1 MGGFAVLG
9 SSSTMELWKERRS
22 SCLTNSSCATFV
34 SQQHSPQHS
43 SAPLLLR
50 DTELDSI
57 YTSRS
62 SVSSTMMSPW
72 MTASSSA
79 STNRRTRT
87 RPRSPSL
94 RSLRMSMPTFDER
107 DDERATFVGDSHL
120 SAAARLAGDDV
131 AAASNP
137 LARMFASATIRVWKQ
152 TPLPNWMNVFVPRY
166 VRLQSGPQPFMEYS
180 RQPHG
185 AVRQRIFLTTTTR
198 IDRLPKN
205 KLLIEFDTSDAPSSS
220 SSTSS
225 PPHSAPTPKSPTAD
239 GRFSYVASVQKKESR
254 RHPEPSSSFHKPSSS
269 TGKCCSRRRASGSV
283 SWMLR
288 FETKQ
293 ERDHWAKKVQDA
305 IDLLTWI
312 NKFTLGHVLTET
324 ASATL
329 AECYNWLDREQPSY
343 VMKMIP
349 TDTKKQSQAARN
361 EIRVHHQLT
370 NFSSHPNVLALH
382 DSLRQQERA
391 YLVVEYCAGGDL
403 FEFLRQEG
411 PMDEA
416 AARSLFRRI
425 VAALAYVH
433 EQGVVHLD
441 VKPEN
446 LLFKTSPMHPES
458 IKLADFGSSRLLAD
472 SSQPSPM
479 GTVSCTVGYAAP
491 EVLDRG
497 EVSFAADIF
506 SAGAVLYTMLAGAAP
521 FQSPTE
527 EEAMQRTMLGEFS
540 LEEPEWFGVSAQAK
554 DLVCGMLETDPR
566 QRLSMDE
573 VLAHPWLRAER

>member
-1 MGGFAVLG
+1 
-9 SSSTMELWKERRS
+9 MELWKERRS

-34 SQQHSPQHS
+34 SQHSPQHS
-43 SAPLLLR
+43 SAPLPR
-50 DTELDSI
+50 DVELDSV

-72 MTASSSA
+72 LTASSSA
-79 STNRRTRT
+79 STGRRTRT

-94 RSLRMSMPTFDER
+94 RSLRMSMPTFAEL
-107 DDERATFVGDSHL
+107 DDEPSTAVGDSHL
-120 SAAARLAGDDV
+120 QAAARHAGDDA

-137 LARMFASATIRVWKQ
+137 FARMFASATVRVWKQ

-180 RQPHG
+180 RQQHG
-185 AVRQRIFLTTTTR
+185 PVRQRIFLSTTTR
-198 IDRLPKN
+198 VDRLPKN
-205 KLLIEFDTSDAPSSS
+205 KLLIDFDTSVAPP
-220 SSTSS
+220 S
-225 PPHSAPTPKSPTAD
+225 PRSAPTPMSPTAD
-239 GRFSYVASVQKKESR
+239 GRFSYIAAVQKKESR
-254 RHPEPSSSFHKPSSS
+254 RRPEPSSFLDKPSSPVK
-269 TGKCCSRRRASGSV
+269 TCGRRKPSGGHV
-283 SWMLR
+283 WVLR

-293 ERDHWAKKVQDA
+293 ERDHWAKKIQDA
-305 IDLLTWI
+305 VDLLVWI

-349 TDTKKQSQAARN
+349 TDSKKQNQAARN

-403 FEFLRQEG
+403 FEHLRQEG

-416 AARSLFRRI
+416 SAKTLFRRI
-425 VAALAYVH
+425 VDALAYIH

-446 LLFKTSPMHPES
+446 LLFKTSSMHPES
-458 IKLADFGSSRLLAD
+458 VKLADFGSARLLAE
-472 SSQPSPM
+472 SNQPSPL

-491 EVLDRG
+491 EVLERG
-497 EVSFAADIF
+497 EVSFAADVF
-506 SAGAVLYTMLAGAAP
+506 SAGAVLFTMLAGFAP
-521 FQSPTE
+521 FQSPSE
-527 EEAMQRTMLGEFS
+527 EEAMHRTLLGEFS
-540 LEEPEWFGVSAQAK
+540 LEGPEWFGVSAQAK